1 MYTQDILSYIIDA
14 MMSGQELQEH
24 IRALGLTQA
33 EAAQLL
39 GISARTVNRWCTES
53 EEVSGPA
60 EAALRAWRRLDTRH
74 LAWRPD
80 SVSIVEDNAERIAT
94 HRQEAINLDDILR
107 RVEARGGP
115 QLPWAV
121 SLSQSEATLGRIHVS
136 FYKLQNGGFS
146 VSVYSRRDGVH
157 PDVQRDWPLIED
169 AVFCITQEFEKH
181 RRRADALKAAAAE
194 IRSKSNVFGQRG
206 PRLLDPMERADRQ
219 KAIKVQADQIDALAE
234 RAAEG
239 LHTTYRE
246 FNAILSELSNLGYS
260 PPSPSFVSAVAR
272 NYVEHRARVRILLVR
287 SGAHETPVTKA
298 IEADEAQA
306 NRLVAGYHLKYLGT
320 RLPPIGET
328 SRLTSFTGPQHVV
341 LEVSP
346 GANVSGAQEPG
357 LYLVRDMAPER
368 VARSQQSAP

>member
-1 MYTQDILSYIIDA
+1 MIRA
-14 MMSGQELQEH
+14 MMSSQELQEH
-24 IRALGLTQA
+24 IQALGLTQA

-39 GISARTVNRWCTES
+39 GISPRTVTRWCAEG

-60 EAALRAWRRLDTRH
+60 EAALRAWRRLDARH

-80 SVSIVEDNAERIAT
+80 SVSIVEDDAERIAT
-94 HRQEAINLDDILR
+94 HRQEAINLDDIQR

-115 QLPWAV
+115 QLSWAV
-121 SLSQSEATLGRIHVS
+121 SLPESEATLERIHVS

-146 VSVYSRRDGVH
+146 LSVYTRRDGVH
-157 PDVQRDWPLIED
+157 PDLQRDWPLVED
-169 AVFCITQEFEKH
+169 AVFCIAQEFEKH
-181 RRRADALKAAAAE
+181 GGRADALKAVAAE
-194 IRSKSNVFGQRG
+194 IRSKSNIFGQRG
-206 PRLLDPMERADRQ
+206 PRLLDSEERADRQ
-219 KAIKVQADQIDALAE
+219 KAIEAEADQIDALAA

-239 LHTTYRE
+239 QPTTYRD

-260 PPSPSFVSAVAR
+260 PPPPSLVSAVAR
-272 NYVEHRARVRILLVR
+272 NYVERRARVRILLVR
-287 SGAHETPVTKA
+287 SGAHEAPVTKA
-298 IEADEAQA
+298 IEADEVQA
-306 NRLVAGYHLKYLGT
+306 NKLVAGHHLEYLGS

-328 SRLTSFTGPQHVV
+328 SRLASYTGPQHVV

-368 VARSQQSAP
+368 VARLQ

>member
-1 MYTQDILSYIIDA
+1 

-24 IRALGLTQA
+24 IQALGLTHA

-39 GISARTVNRWCTES
+39 GISSRTITRWCTEG

-60 EAALRAWRRLDTRH
+60 EAALRAWRRLDARH

-80 SVSIVEDNAERIAT
+80 SVSIVEDDAERIAT

-121 SLSQSEATLGRIHVS
+121 SLSESEATLGRIHVS

-146 VSVYSRRDGVH
+146 LSVYSRRDGVH
-157 PDVQRDWPLIED
+157 PDLQRDWPLIED
-169 AVFCITQEFEKH
+169 AVFCIGQEFEKH
-181 RRRADALKAAAAE
+181 RRRADALKAVAAE

-206 PRLLDPMERADRQ
+206 PRLLEPGERADRQ
-219 KAIKVQADQIDALAE
+219 KAIEAQASQIDAVAE
-234 RAAEG
+234 RVAKG
-239 LHTTYRE
+239 QPTTYRE

-260 PPSPSFVSAVAR
+260 PPPPSLVSAVAR
-272 NYVEHRARVRILLVR
+272 NYVERRARVRILLVR
-287 SGAHETPVTKA
+287 SGTHEAPVTKA

-306 NRLVAGYHLKYLGT
+306 NKLVAGHHLQYLGA

-328 SRLTSFTGPQHVV
+328 SRLAAYTGPQHVV

-368 VARSQQSAP
+368 VARAL

>member
-1 MYTQDILSYIIDA
+1 

-24 IRALGLTQA
+24 IQALGLTQA

-39 GISARTVNRWCTES
+39 GISPRTVTRWCAEG

-60 EAALRAWRRLDTRH
+60 EAALRAWRRLDARH

-80 SVSIVEDNAERIAT
+80 SVSIVEDDAERIAT

-115 QLPWAV
+115 QLSWAV
-121 SLSQSEATLGRIHVS
+121 SLPESEATLERIHVS

-146 VSVYSRRDGVH
+146 LSVYTRRDGVH
-157 PDVQRDWPLIED
+157 PDLQRDWPLVED
-169 AVFCITQEFEKH
+169 AVFCIAQEFEKH
-181 RRRADALKAAAAE
+181 GGRADALKAVAAE
-194 IRSKSNVFGQRG
+194 IRSKSNIFGQRG
-206 PRLLDPMERADRQ
+206 PRLLDSEERADRQ
-219 KAIKVQADQIDALAE
+219 KAIEAEADQIDALAA

-239 LHTTYRE
+239 QPTTYRD

-260 PPSPSFVSAVAR
+260 PPPPSLVSAVAR
-272 NYVEHRARVRILLVR
+272 NYVERRARVRILLVR
-287 SGAHETPVTKA
+287 SGAHEAPVTKA
-298 IEADEAQA
+298 IEADEVQA
-306 NRLVAGYHLKYLGT
+306 NKLVAGHHLEYLGS
-320 RLPPIGET
+320 RLPRIGET
-328 SRLTSFTGPQHVV
+328 SRLASYTGPQHVV

-368 VARSQQSAP
+368 VARLQ

>member
-1 MYTQDILSYIIDA
+1 
-14 MMSGQELQEH
+14 MSGQELQEH
-24 IRALGLTQA
+24 IQALGLTQA
-33 EAAQLL
+33 EVAQLL
-39 GISARTVNRWCTES
+39 GVSPRTVTRWCTEG

-60 EAALRAWRRLDTRH
+60 EAALRAWRRLNARH

-80 SVSIVEDNAERIAT
+80 SVSIVEDDAERIAT

-121 SLSQSEATLGRIHVS
+121 SLPECEATLGRIHVS

-146 VSVYSRRDGVH
+146 LSVYSRRDGVH
-157 PDVQRDWPLIED
+157 PDVQRDWALIED
-169 AVFCITQEFEKH
+169 AVFCIAQEFEKQ
-181 RRRADALKAAAAE
+181 RGRADALKAVAAE
-194 IRSKSNVFGQRG
+194 IRSKSNIFGQRG
-206 PRLLDPMERADRQ
+206 PRLLDPGERADRQ
-219 KAIKVQADQIDALAE
+219 KAVEAHADQIDALAE

-239 LHTTYRE
+239 QPTTYRE

-260 PPSPSFVSAVAR
+260 PPPVSVVSAVAR
-272 NYVEHRARVRILLVR
+272 TYVEHRARVRILLVR
-287 SGAHETPVTKA
+287 SGAHEAPVTKA

-306 NRLVAGYHLKYLGT
+306 NKLVAGHHLKYLGT
-320 RLPPIGET
+320 RLPPIAET
-328 SRLTSFTGPQHVV
+328 SRLASFTGPQHVV

-346 GANVSGAQEPG
+346 GANVTGAREPG

-368 VARSQQSAP
+368 VARSQ

>member
-1 MYTQDILSYIIDA
+1 

-24 IRALGLTQA
+24 IQALGLTQA

-39 GISARTVNRWCTES
+39 GISPRTITRWCTEG

-60 EAALRAWRRLDTRH
+60 EAALRAWRRLDARH

-80 SVSIVEDNAERIAT
+80 SVSILEDDAERIGT

-115 QLPWAV
+115 HIPWAV
-121 SLSQSEATLGRIHVS
+121 SLPESEATLGRIHVS

-146 VSVYSRRDGVH
+146 LSVYSRRDGVY
-157 PDVQRDWPLIED
+157 PDVERDWPLIED
-169 AVFCITQEFEKH
+169 AAFCIAQEFEKH
-181 RRRADALKAAAAE
+181 RGRVEALKVVAAE
-194 IRSKSNVFGQRG
+194 IRSKSNIFGQRG
-206 PRLLDPMERADRQ
+206 PRMLNPAERADRQ
-219 KAIKVQADQIDALAE
+219 KAIEARADQIDALAE

-239 LHTTYRE
+239 QPTTYRE
-246 FNAILSELSNLGYS
+246 FNAILLELSSLGYS
-260 PPSPSFVSAVAR
+260 PPVLSRVSAVAR
-272 NYVEHRARVRILLVR
+272 KYVEPRARVRILLVR
-287 SGAHETPVTKA
+287 SGAHEAPVTKA
-298 IEADEAQA
+298 IEADEVQA
-306 NRLVAGYHLKYLGT
+306 NKLVAGHHLQYLGT

-328 SRLTSFTGPQHVV
+328 SRLDSYTGPQHVV

-357 LYLVRDMAPER
+357 LYLVRDMAPAR
-368 VARSQQSAP
+368 VVRLQQAAVRP

>member
-1 MYTQDILSYIIDA
+1 

-24 IRALGLTQA
+24 IQALGLTQA
-33 EAAQLL
+33 EVAQLL
-39 GISARTVNRWCTES
+39 GISPRTVTRWCTEG

-60 EAALRAWRRLDTRH
+60 EAALRAWRRLDARH

-80 SVSIVEDNAERIAT
+80 SVSIVEDDAERIAT
-94 HRQEAINLDDILR
+94 HRQESINLDDILR

-121 SLSQSEATLGRIHVS
+121 SLPESEATLDRIHVS

-146 VSVYSRRDGVH
+146 LSVYTRRDGVH
-157 PDVQRDWPLIED
+157 PDLQRDWPLVED
-169 AVFCITQEFEKH
+169 AVFCIAQEFEKH
-181 RRRADALKAAAAE
+181 GRRADALKAVAAE
-194 IRSKSNVFGQRG
+194 IRSKSNIFGQRG
-206 PRLLDPMERADRQ
+206 TRLLDPGERADRQ
-219 KAIKVQADQIDALAE
+219 KAIEAQADQIDALAE

-239 LHTTYRE
+239 QPTSYRE
-246 FNAILSELSNLGYS
+246 FNAIVSELSGLGYS
-260 PPSPSFVSAVAR
+260 PPPPSLISAVAR
-272 NYVEHRARVRILLVR
+272 NYVERRARVRILLVR
-287 SGAHETPVTKA
+287 SGAHEAPVTKA
-298 IEADEAQA
+298 IEADEVQA
-306 NRLVAGYHLKYLGT
+306 NKLVAGHHLEYLGS

-328 SRLTSFTGPQHVV
+328 SRLASYTGPQHVV

-368 VARSQQSAP
+368 VARLQ

>member
-1 MYTQDILSYIIDA
+1 MSSIFAA
-14 MMSGQELQEH
+14 MMTGQEMQEH
-24 IRALGLTQA
+24 LRALGLTQV

-39 GISARTVNRWCTES
+39 GVSPRTVTRWCTDG

-60 EAALRAWRRLDTRH
+60 EAALRAWRRLEARH

-80 SVSIVEDNAERIAT
+80 SVSIVEDDAERIAT

-121 SLSQSEATLGRIHVS
+121 NLPESEATLGRIHVT

-146 VSVYSRRDGVH
+146 LSVYSRRDGVH

-169 AVFCITQEFEKH
+169 AVFCIAQEFEKH
-181 RRRADALKAAAAE
+181 HRRADALKAVADDV
-194 IRSKSNVFGQRG
+194 RSKSHTFGQRG
-206 PRLLDPMERADRQ
+206 PRLLDPAERAERQ
-219 KAIKVQADQIDALAE
+219 RTIQELAGQIDALAE
-234 RAAEG
+234 QATEG
-239 LHTTYRE
+239 QPTTYRQ

-260 PPSPSFVSAVAR
+260 PPPPSLVSAVAR

-287 SGAHETPVTKA
+287 SGAHEAPVTKA

-306 NRLVAGYHLKYLGT
+306 NKLVAGHQLKYLGT

-328 SRLTSFTGPQHVV
+328 SRLASYTGPQHVV

-368 VARSQQSAP
+368 VAR